1 MYRHVSEG
9 RLSQN
14 GSNVDES
21 WRRAVNLSC
30 NIGGVNVRGVKRSAR
45 RGGWRFPATGIE
57 ELEIR
62 TLLSASGALYPQS
75 TEMQGSAMLQQ
86 EQYAQLIGTSFHGG
100 DFTTQDAESGPL
112 IQLDDFRNDARFTA
126 FDGSGYA
133 TVIIDTGID
142 LNHPFF
148 GPDADNNGVSDRI
161 VYSYDFSG
169 SDDADASD
177 FDGHGSNVASIV
189 ASSDTTHPGM
199 APGASIIAL
208 KVFPD
213 AGGGASFQDIEQALQ
228 WVADNAAAYNI
239 VSVNMSLGSGNFT
252 TVTTGQLSSVMAS
265 VAAQGVIIVS
275 ASGNSF
281 FDLGSQQGVAY
292 PSADPNSLSVGAV
305 YDANIGSVSY
315 GGGATALSTAADR
328 ITPFSQR
335 SGTLTTIFAPG
346 AAITGASANGGT
358 LVEHGTSQASPH
370 IAGIAVLAQQMAD
383 QYRGQRLTQ
392 SEFATLLNTTGNS
405 INDGDDEDDNV
416 TNTGLNF
423 RRVNVFS
430 LAEELFVD
438 SVVKIG
444 DTVGV
449 ARQSYFLLDA
459 NQNRNWDS
467 TSGGDLEGK
476 FGNNSDLPIAG
487 DWDGDGIDEIGVF
500 RDGIWFLDYNGN
512 GLWDGTGGGDKK
524 YRFGSKNDIPVVGDW
539 EGDGLDQIG
548 VFRKGEWYLDFNE
561 NGLWDKVIGGDAY
574 TTFGNKTDVP
584 VAGDWNGDGDTDIGV
599 FRDGTWYLDLNGNR
613 VWNGPIQGDAISKF
627 GTAGD
632 IPITGDWNQSGKD
645 KLGVY
650 RSGTV
655 FLDVDGSRHWN
666 LTDEHGDVSYRF
678 GNPTDLPIAGTWKL
692 NPPGS
697 LIPTVTG
704 SSSSTT
710 HGTEGFTF
718 VVTPTGEATEV
729 GGGPSG
735 KDLSVELDVS
745 YGSSSRRQRRDEG
758 EAVAEGNSVQ
768 EKKFKGKGWDKQVLN
783 ESGISPA
790 SELDAVFADWV

>member
-1 MYRHVSEG
+1 MRSKF
-9 RLSQN
+9 
-14 GSNVDES
+14 DF
-21 WRRAVNLSC
+21 
-30 NIGGVNVRGVKRSAR
+30 GGISVQGVKRSAR
-45 RGGWRFPATGIE
+45 RGGWRFPTKGIE

-62 TLLSASGALYPQS
+62 TLLSASGVLYPQPA
-75 TEMQGSAMLQQ
+75 EMQGSAMLQQ
-86 EQYAQLIGTSFHGG
+86 EEYAQLIGTSFHGG

-112 IQLDDFRNDARFTA
+112 ISLDDFRNDARFTA

-148 GPDADNNGVSDRI
+148 GPDLDNNGVSDRI

-169 SDDADASD
+169 TDDPDASD

-199 APGASIIAL
+199 APGADIIAL

-213 AGGGASFQDIEQALQ
+213 EGGGASFQDIAQALQ

-239 VSVNMSLGSGNFT
+239 VSVNMSLGLGNFT
-252 TVTTGQLSSVMAS
+252 TVTTGQLSTVMAS

-275 ASGNSF
+275 ASGNDF
-281 FDLGSQQGVAY
+281 FDIGSQQGVAY

-305 YDANIGSVSY
+305 YDANIGPVSY
-315 GGGATALSTAADR
+315 GGGATAFSTAADR

-335 SGTLTTIFAPG
+335 SGTLTTVFAPG
-346 AAITGASANGGT
+346 AAITGASANGGL
-358 LVEHGTSQASPH
+358 LVQHGTSQASPH
-370 IAGIAVLAQQMAD
+370 ISGIAVLAQQMAD
-383 QYRGQRLTQ
+383 QYRGERLTQ
-392 SEFATLLNTTGNS
+392 SEFATLLNTTGDS
-405 INDGDDEDDNV
+405 IIDGDDENDNV
-416 TNTGLNF
+416 TNTGLTF

-459 NQNRNWDS
+459 NQNHNWDS
-467 TSGGDLEGK
+467 TTGGDLEGK
-476 FGNNSDLPIAG
+476 FGNNNDLPIAG

-500 RDGIWFLDYNGN
+500 RDGTWFLDYNGN

-524 YRFGSKNDIPVVGDW
+524 YKFGTKNDRPVVGDW
-539 EGDGLDQIG
+539 DGNGFDDIG
-548 VFRKGEWYLDFNE
+548 VFRKGEWYLDL
-561 NGLWDKVIGGDAY
+561 NGNGFWDKVIGGDAY

-584 VAGDWNGDGDTDIGV
+584 VAGDWNGDGDADIGV

-613 VWNGPIQGDAISKF
+613 LWNGPIQGDAISKF

-632 IPITGDWNQSGKD
+632 IPIAGDWNQSGKD

-678 GNPTDLPIAGTWKL
+678 GNPTDLPIVGTWKL
-692 NPPGS
+692 
-697 LIPTVTG
+697 IPAAALVPSVTG

-710 HGTEGFTF
+710 DGTEGFTF
-718 VVTPTGEATEV
+718 GGTPTGDTNETS
-729 GGGPSG
+729 GGPSE
-735 KDLSVELDVS
+735 KILSEELDVS
-745 YGSSSRRQRRDEG
+745 YGSSRRQRRKEG
-758 EAVAEGNSVQ
+758 KASAESSVQ
-768 EKKFKGKGWDKQVLN
+768 ETKFKGKGRDEKVVN
-783 ESGISPA
+783 DTSISLA
-790 SELDAVFADWV
+790 SEFDTVFSNWS

>member
-1 MYRHVSEG
+1 
-9 RLSQN
+9 
-14 GSNVDES
+14 
-21 WRRAVNLSC
+21 
-30 NIGGVNVRGVKRSAR
+30 
-45 RGGWRFPATGIE
+45 
-57 ELEIR
+57 
-62 TLLSASGALYPQS
+62 
-75 TEMQGSAMLQQ
+75 MLQQ
-86 EQYAQLIGTSFHGG
+86 EQYAQLIGTRFYGG

-148 GPDADNNGVSDRI
+148 GPDLDNNGVSDRI

-189 ASSDTTHPGM
+189 ASSDATHPGM
-199 APGASIIAL
+199 APGAKIIAL

-213 AGGGASFQDIEQALQ
+213 QGGGASFQDIAQALQ

-275 ASGNSF
+275 ASGNGF
-281 FDLGSQQGVAY
+281 FDLGSQQGVSY
-292 PSADPNSLSVGAV
+292 PSADPNSLSIGAV
-305 YDANIGSVSY
+305 YDADIGQVSY
-315 GGGATALSTAADR
+315 GGGATAFSTGPDR

-335 SGTLTTIFAPG
+335 SASLTTIFAPG
-346 AAITGASANGGT
+346 AAITGAGANGGL

-370 IAGIAVLAQQMAD
+370 IAGIAVLAQEMAD

-392 SEFATLLNTTGNS
+392 NEFASLLNATGDT
-405 INDGDDEDDNV
+405 INDGDDENDNV

-430 LAEELFVD
+430 LANALFVD
-438 SVVKIG
+438 DVVQVG
-444 DTVGV
+444 DTIGV
-449 ARQSYFLLDA
+449 ARQGYFLLDA
-459 NQNRNWDS
+459 SQNRSWDNIN
-467 TSGGDLEGK
+467 GGDLQYK

-487 DWDGDGIDEIGVF
+487 DWNGNGIDKIGVF
-500 RDGIWFLDYNGN
+500 RDGTWFLDYNGN
-512 GLWDGTGGGDKK
+512 GTWDGTAGGDKR
-524 YRFGSKNDIPVVGDW
+524 YRFGSKYDQPIVGDW
-539 EGDGLDQIG
+539 NGNGRDEIG
-548 VFRKGEWYLDFNE
+548 VFRKGEWYFDQNE
-561 NGLWDKVIGGDAY
+561 NGIWDKVAGGDGYAK
-574 TTFGNKTDVP
+574 FGIATDVAA
-584 VAGDWNGDGDTDIGV
+584 VGDWKGDGDTDIGL
-599 FRDGTWYLDLNGNR
+599 FRSGTWYLDLNGDR

-632 IPITGDWNQSGKD
+632 TPIVGDWNRSGKD

-655 FLDVDGSRHWN
+655 FLDVDGSRQWK

-678 GNPTDLPIAGTWKL
+678 GNPTDRPIAGTWKL
-692 NPPGS
+692 IPPAS
-697 LIPTVTG
+697 SISPPTG

-710 HGTEGFTF
+710 NGTEGFTF
-718 VVTPTGEATEV
+718 GVTPTGEGSEIA
-729 GGGPSG
+729 GGSSG
-735 KDLSVELDVS
+735 KILSVELDAS
-745 YGSSSRRQRRDEG
+745 YGSSSRRQRRNEG
-758 EAVAEGNSVQ
+758 EAVAESDVQ
-768 EKKFKGKGWDKQVLN
+768 AKKFKGKGQDDKVAN
-783 ESGISPA
+783 ECGISLA
-790 SELDAVFADWV
+790 SDLDAVFADWV